1 MSELDHHSPAA
12 TTAFSPAA
20 ASSASSD
27 ASIDDEVAP
36 HGAAVP
42 AANGAA
48 PASSLDPASLR
59 AMFGLDDASPVAT
72 TVPRPASAASN
83 SRAAIEQRYPGPQR
97 ASTYFSVHQREIFA
111 AIHARLA
118 AAALPEPH
126 ERLRWA
132 AGPGGLAAAFE
143 PALLAASGGDWNLYQ
158 RIPALLYP
166 ADPWRLIDEHRALDE
181 GRPGELR
188 DGAPARGP
196 IAWNPLVGQALA
208 VEFEAQLR
216 GSLTRMGAR
225 YVAQADAYAGAV
237 TPGLLVTSHP
247 FDRVVAR
254 LLCDPAVARFTRAG
268 ARARGREPA
277 SDRGAFRDG
286 LRLVIFE
293 WLGARDPALWNWI
306 EVTEPRDA
314 TREDVAASLFER
326 HDGENHTEYA
336 YGLTAAP
343 PLFRVPARW
352 ARAFPQAAAHAPAR
366 ALANADEDAESAEA
380 RSALDVADSRI
391 GDDVAI
397 AQAAGRID
405 PRRPMPPNLG
415 QLAKSLEQS
424 TGQLALIGER
434 LAPWKLSHLVGPAL
448 RWATRRAEHLN
459 ATPDATLRRWAPI
472 IEGQRA
478 LLFDATRDLLELLE
492 AAERSAG
499 APDARE
505 ARPFRDAIEAFA
517 IAFGESHLV
526 ETAAA
531 QLVAARQ
538 ARAMLPLALL
548 DQSLRESRA
557 ATAQLAGERAQPNRY
572 GSAGSAHDPVAAE
585 AAQHQL
591 ARSALELR
599 AKASAGGAIA
609 PSELEAIAVSAAEEG
624 FRSRLATLDL
634 QLQRLK
640 EAVWATNDSTI
651 EGLANLLHGELSEL
665 PRTLSR
671 IQNAA
676 SQIGQ
681 AMSDRTMAVVTA
693 ENRATDPD
701 VHASHILFARK
712 QSVAQAR
719 RELAE
724 LAEREQ
730 LQALFQRAH
739 DAIRDA
745 QIRAMILEIALLI
758 GVSVIGGAAGSVV
771 GGAVRGALLAEAAA
785 DTAAFVRGA
794 ATARTAGAIAN
805 VATDAAVTAFGQS
818 LVAGDSAQLSFI
830 ENLVSSAGVIA
841 ALRPL
846 HAATATWGRLDEAAV
861 GMWKVVGRGKALA
874 LRGGVATAE
883 MVTAAA
889 AGYVAARLVKGAPPP
904 SDQQAAAWAIQGAS
918 IAVGRLVSGRLT
930 GIQQRLALLA
940 EQGMQ
945 LSKRAAVQQALA
957 ADLEATG
964 RHDAALRLLDDHVRL
979 LEDEAALLRDPARL
993 AGLGLDPQ
1001 QLASLRAGNQAA
1013 LDDTHSRDHATAVLH
1028 LHGLEPIAAGGAMW
1042 SGTPR
1047 QIEEAL
1053 RAAGGAVAEVA
1064 RDPEAGRW
1072 TARIDGQAVSFLEV
1086 RSSAPAPREATPA
1099 LGEQLASLVPG
1110 ARYDGAGGFR
1120 IEVGDA
1126 AVDVEIR
1133 RIHGAAVQLRRTDA
1147 GAVLDVPRGL
1157 AGIELERAVASKL
1170 TELRHQALRHDAR
1183 PQPSGLGP
1191 GGTGERLSAADHGA
1205 IAELRV
1211 LRQHLG
1217 DDGARAQIDALERRL
1232 GLHGDTEQAASRR
1245 RAVDAQLE
1253 VQRDAT
1259 RRDARRRELDGERGH
1274 PGIELHSHLMGV
1286 VQPEVFRQR
1295 AATVGGAEDRGSW
1308 VPLVDQIAKLPALEQ
1323 QYFQAERAKLG
1334 DKYDASKEQSTFS
1347 HKRASDERI
1356 TRRAKAGDAVQ
1367 IVRDAQE
1374 QLFALRD
1381 LATTSRGEDRA
1392 AFLRGAEYVAE
1403 EAAITALSATPETP
1417 FDGAY
1422 AIRDALV
1429 KTTFGGGARPGESTR
1444 MTEQRAFDDL
1454 LAEAVLQHA
1463 HEGIAYSEQ
1472 STGLNKL
1479 AGSLHPDRV
1488 EAAIQ
1493 RLVAEGRIAPGAIDI
1508 RMLGMLKTADYG
1520 GPDPRLGVG
1529 APADRKQSS
1538 SSAHVRER
1546 DRLLEQ
1552 ALHPGTVGGDIGG
1565 PEHHAFNAEG
1575 VRRIKDDYRAM
1586 LAQAIAT
1593 GTPRVLRPHV
1603 GEGAI
1608 DTHDGK
1614 PFHTDKD
1621 RHVIVGELSHYGR
1634 ARENLET
1641 MLRAMGELQAE
1652 GTYDPTRVFVRFGH
1666 ATHATPMQASEMARL
1681 GIMAEV
1687 NLGSNVSTGSLSQTQ
1702 GPHGPRS
1709 TTEQYDDHALPSLV
1723 YYGTSTVLSTDGQAV
1738 MRTSLRAEYQRAHR
1752 VLEEVLA
1759 GDRTIRVGVAEATLD
1774 GKVRGT
1780 EVPGRP
1786 DQRELHVA
1794 ELTRDERAR
1803 FERGYEKLYADAE
1816 SYYLRRPQPGTS
1828 GDHHARI
1835 ALERGLV
1842 SKLGTATFEG
1852 SREAVQA
1859 AIDAYRASGYHVTSD
1874 AGPPLV
1880 AVVRSRD
1887 DLFSTT
1893 LSQRTETAHPS
1904 GSDQP

>member
-1 MSELDHHSPAA
+1 M
-12 TTAFSPAA
+12 
-20 ASSASSD
+20 
-27 ASIDDEVAP
+27 
-36 HGAAVP
+36 
-42 AANGAA
+42 
-48 PASSLDPASLR
+48 
-59 AMFGLDDASPVAT
+59 
-72 TVPRPASAASN
+72 
-83 SRAAIEQRYPGPQR
+83 
-97 ASTYFSVHQREIFA
+97 
-111 AIHARLA
+111 
-118 AAALPEPH
+118 
-126 ERLRWA
+126 
-132 AGPGGLAAAFE
+132 
-143 PALLAASGGDWNLYQ
+143 
-158 RIPALLYP
+158 
-166 ADPWRLIDEHRALDE
+166 
-181 GRPGELR
+181 
-188 DGAPARGP
+188 
-196 IAWNPLVGQALA
+196 
-208 VEFEAQLR
+208 
-216 GSLTRMGAR
+216 
-225 YVAQADAYAGAV
+225 
-237 TPGLLVTSHP
+237 
-247 FDRVVAR
+247 
-254 LLCDPAVARFTRAG
+254 
-268 ARARGREPA
+268 
-277 SDRGAFRDG
+277 
-286 LRLVIFE
+286 IFE

-352 ARAFPQAAAHAPAR
+352 ARAFPQAAAHAPAS
-366 ALANADEDAESAEA
+366 ALANAENDDESAEA

-405 PRRPMPPNLG
+405 PRRPVPPNLG
-415 QLAKSLEQS
+415 QLAKALEQS

-448 RWATRRAEHLN
+448 RWAARRAEHLN
-459 ATPDATLRRWAPI
+459 GTPDATLRRWAPI

-531 QLVAARQ
+531 QLAAARQ

-609 PSELEAIAVSAAEEG
+609 PSEVEAIAVSAAEEG

-665 PRTLSR
+665 PRTLIR

-681 AMSDRTMAVVTA
+681 AMSDRTMAVITA

-785 DTAAFVRGA
+785 DTATFVRGA
-794 ATARTAGAIAN
+794 ATARSAGAIAN
-805 VATDAAVTAFGQS
+805 VATDAAVTAVGQT
-818 LVAGDSAQLSFI
+818 LVAGDSAQLSFV

-874 LRGGVATAE
+874 LRGSVVTAE

-889 AGYVAARLVKGAPPP
+889 AGYVAARLVKGEPPP
-904 SDQQAAAWAIQGAS
+904 SDQQATAWAIQGAS

-940 EQGMQ
+940 EEGMQ
-945 LSKRAAVQQALA
+945 LRRRAAVQQALA

-1072 TARIDGQAVSFLEV
+1072 TARIDGQEVSFLEV

-1126 AVDVEIR
+1126 AVAVEIR
-1133 RIHGAAVQLRRTDA
+1133 RTHGATIQLRRT
-1147 GAVLDVPRGL
+1147 GERAVLDLPRGL
-1157 AGIELERAVASKL
+1157 AGVELERAVASKL

-1191 GGTGERLSAADHGA
+1191 GGTGEQLSAADHGA

-1295 AATVGGAEDRGSW
+1295 ASTVGGAEDSGSW
-1308 VPLVDQIAKLPALEQ
+1308 VPLVEQIAKLPALEQ
-1323 QYFQAERAKLG
+1323 QYFQAERARLG
-1334 DKYDASKEQSTFS
+1334 DKYDPSKVQSTFQ
-1347 HKRASDERI
+1347 HRRAGGDDQNGPI
-1356 TRRAKAGDAVQ
+1356 TRRAKAGNAVD
-1367 IVRDAQE
+1367 IVLEARDQVR
-1374 QLFALRD
+1374 AL
-1381 LATTSRGEDRA
+1381 LALANKDTQRAEDRA
-1392 AFLRGAEYVAE
+1392 AFLRGVEYLAE
-1403 EAAITALSATPETP
+1403 EASTTALSATPETP

-1429 KTTFGGGARPGESTR
+1429 KTTFGGGARPGESPQAA
-1444 MTEQRAFDDL
+1444 EQRAFDDHL
-1454 LAEAVLQHA
+1454 RESVIALTND
-1463 HEGIAYSEQ
+1463 GITYSEQ

-1479 AGSLHPDRV
+1479 VGALHPDRIQ
-1488 EAAIQ
+1488 AAIQ
-1493 RLVAEGRIAPGAIDI
+1493 QLIAEGRMPPGALDL
-1508 RMLGMLKTADYG
+1508 RMLGMMKTAHYG
-1520 GPDPRLGVG
+1520 GADPRLPNGE
-1529 APADRKQSS
+1529 AASREQSS
-1538 SSAHVRER
+1538 RSAHARER

-1552 ALHPGTVGGDIGG
+1552 TLHPGTVGGDIGG
-1565 PEHHAFNAEG
+1565 PEHHAFNDEG
-1575 VRRIKDDYRAM
+1575 VQRIKGDYRAM

-1593 GTPRVLRPHV
+1593 GAPRVLRPHV

-1608 DTHDGK
+1608 DTNDGK

-1621 RHVIVGELSHYGR
+1621 RHIVGGELSHYGR
-1634 ARENLET
+1634 AR
-1641 MLRAMGELQAE
+1641 Q
-1652 GTYDPTRVFVRFGH
+1652 
-1666 ATHATPMQASEMARL
+1666 
-1681 GIMAEV
+1681 
-1687 NLGSNVSTGSLSQTQ
+1687 
-1702 GPHGPRS
+1702 PRN
-1709 TTEQYDDHALPSLV
+1709 DV
-1723 YYGTSTVLSTDGQAV
+1723 
-1738 MRTSLRAEYQRAHR
+1738 
-1752 VLEEVLA
+1752 A
-1759 GDRTIRVGVAEATLD
+1759 GDARA
-1774 GKVRGT
+1774 
-1780 EVPGRP
+1780 PGR
-1786 DQRELHVA
+1786 
-1794 ELTRDERAR
+1794 
-1803 FERGYEKLYADAE
+1803 
-1816 SYYLRRPQPGTS
+1816 RR
-1828 GDHHARI
+1828 
-1835 ALERGLV
+1835 L
-1842 SKLGTATFEG
+1842 
-1852 SREAVQA
+1852 
-1859 AIDAYRASGYHVTSD
+1859 
-1874 AGPPLV
+1874 
-1880 AVVRSRD
+1880 
-1887 DLFSTT
+1887 
-1893 LSQRTETAHPS
+1893 
-1904 GSDQP
+1904 